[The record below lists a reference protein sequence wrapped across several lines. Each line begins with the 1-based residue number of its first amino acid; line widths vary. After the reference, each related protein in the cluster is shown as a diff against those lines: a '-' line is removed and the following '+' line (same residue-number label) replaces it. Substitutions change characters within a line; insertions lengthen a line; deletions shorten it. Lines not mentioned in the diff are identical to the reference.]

1 MRITNKIIS
10 NNSVTNI
17 NRNKVLE
24 DKINTQL
31 STGSKISRP
40 SDDPVVAIR
49 ALRLRTNLS
58 QVNQYYKKNVPDAES
73 WLDITESAI
82 TKVVDIVS
90 DFYKKVICIL
100 KKFGIFCHFCVLFQ
114 IIKCTKQYTTGRYNN

>member
-17 NRNKVLE
+17 NRNKILE

-31 STGSKISRP
+31 ATGSKINRP

-49 ALRLRTNLS
+49 ALRLRTDLS
-58 QVNQYYKKNVPDAES
+58 QVNQYYKKNIPDAES

-82 TKVVDIVS
+82 TTVVDIVS
-90 DFYKKVICIL
+90 DFYKNCEKGAAGFNTTEDRSKVLENL
-100 KKFGIFCHFCVLFQ
+100 KSMQK
-114 IIKCTKQYTTGRYNN
+114 

>member
-17 NRNKVLE
+17 NRNKILE

-31 STGSKISRP
+31 ATGSKINRP
-40 SDDPVVAIR
+40 SDDPVVVIR

-58 QVNQYYKKNVPDAES
+58 QVNQYYKKNIPDAES
-73 WLDITESAI
+73 
-82 TKVVDIVS
+82 
-90 DFYKKVICIL
+90 
-100 KKFGIFCHFCVLFQ
+100 
-114 IIKCTKQYTTGRYNN
+114 

>member
-31 STGSKISRP
+31 STGSKINRP

-82 TKVVDIVS
+82 TTVVDI
-90 DFYKKVICIL
+90 CL
-100 KKFGIFCHFCVLFQ
+100 L
-114 IIKCTKQYTTGRYNN
+114 YTSPSPRD

>member
-31 STGSKISRP
+31 STGSKINRP

-58 QVNQYYKKNVPDAES
+58 QVNLQGQFSPGNKVHREVDA
-73 WLDITESAI
+73 
-82 TKVVDIVS
+82 S
-90 DFYKKVICIL
+90 D
-100 KKFGIFCHFCVLFQ
+100 Q
-114 IIKCTKQYTTGRYNN
+114 

>member
-31 STGSKISRP
+31 STGSKINRP

-49 ALRLRTNLS
+49 A
-58 QVNQYYKKNVPDAES
+58 YKFKSGKP
-73 WLDITESAI
+73 
-82 TKVVDIVS
+82 
-90 DFYKKVICIL
+90 
-100 KKFGIFCHFCVLFQ
+100 VL
-114 IIKCTKQYTTGRYNN
+114 

>member
-31 STGSKISRP
+31 STGSKINRP

-49 ALRLRTNLS
+49 ALRLS
-58 QVNQYYKKNVPDAES
+58 YKFKSGKP
-73 WLDITESAI
+73 
-82 TKVVDIVS
+82 
-90 DFYKKVICIL
+90 
-100 KKFGIFCHFCVLFQ
+100 VL
-114 IIKCTKQYTTGRYNN
+114 

>member
-31 STGSKISRP
+31 STGSKINRP

-58 QVNQYYKKNVPDAES
+58 QVNKYYKKNVPDAES

-82 TKVVDIVS
+82 TTVVDIVS
-90 DFYKKVICIL
+90 DFYKNHKLLSSSYPPHPVNL
-100 KKFGIFCHFCVLFQ
+100 RDNSGYL
-114 IIKCTKQYTTGRYNN
+114 RES

>member
-31 STGSKISRP
+31 STGSKINRP

-82 TKVVDIVS
+82 TTVVDIVS
-90 DFYKKVICIL
+90 DFIKTAKKEQRALTRPRTGARYL
-100 KKFGIFCHFCVLFQ
+100 KI
-114 IIKCTKQYTTGRYNN
+114 

>member
-31 STGSKISRP
+31 YRIKDQP
-40 SDDPVVAIR
+40 SIR
-49 ALRLRTNLS
+49 
-58 QVNQYYKKNVPDAES
+58 
-73 WLDITESAI
+73 
-82 TKVVDIVS
+82 
-90 DFYKKVICIL
+90 
-100 KKFGIFCHFCVLFQ
+100 
-114 IIKCTKQYTTGRYNN
+114 